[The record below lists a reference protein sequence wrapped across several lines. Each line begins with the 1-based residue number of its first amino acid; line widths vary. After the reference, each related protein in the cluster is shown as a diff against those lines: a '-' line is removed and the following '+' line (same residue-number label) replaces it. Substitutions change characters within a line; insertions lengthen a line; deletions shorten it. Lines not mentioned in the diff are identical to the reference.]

1 MPDMVVTGAAAGP
14 PAARGDGMANSPRQI
29 PIPLGHQP
37 AHDRE
42 SFIVGDANRA
52 ALELIEKWPA
62 WPAPVVI
69 LTGPPGSGKTHLAH
83 IWTNLAGGKLMEARQ
98 FAQSNASFAVTG
110 PTAIDG
116 IDMDSVPEKALFH
129 LMNIAAEASANLL
142 LTSRTPAADWQ
153 VGLPDL
159 NSRLRLAAP
168 AELTAPDDALLR
180 QVMVKLFTDR
190 QLFIDKSVVDYLLL
204 RMERSLASASRIVSA
219 LDQAALSAGRRIT
232 RPLAADVLEADGG
245 LETPRDG
252 EHPAGH

>member
-1 MPDMVVTGAAAGP
+1 MPDVKVAGAAAP
-14 PAARGDGMANSPRQI
+14 LAAMRDAMASPPRQI

-42 SFIVGDANRA
+42 SFVVGDANRA
-52 ALELIEKWPA
+52 ALQLIEKWPA
-62 WPAPVVI
+62 WPAPVVV

-83 IWTNLAGGKLMEARQ
+83 IWTRLAGGRLIEAEQ
-98 FAQSNASFAVTG
+98 FAQPNAGLAVTG
-110 PTAIDG
+110 PTAIDR
-116 IDMDSVPEKALFH
+116 IDMDNVPEKALFH
-129 LMNIAAEASANLL
+129 LMNMAAEAATTLL
-142 LTSRTPAADWQ
+142 LTSRTPVADWQ
-153 VGLPDL
+153 VSLPDL

-168 AELTAPDDALLR
+168 AELTAPDEALLR

-190 QLFIDKSVVDYLLL
+190 QLFIDKSVVDYILV

-245 LETPRDG
+245 QEPQPGG
-252 EHPAGH
+252 ESPTRL

>member
-1 MPDMVVTGAAAGP
+1 
-14 PAARGDGMANSPRQI
+14 MASPPRQI

-37 AHDRE
+37 VYDRD

-52 ALELIEKWPA
+52 ALQLIEKWPG

-83 IWTNLAGGKLMEARQ
+83 IWTSQAGGLLISADD
-98 FAQSNASFAVTG
+98 FSQSNARLTVTG

-116 IDMDSVPEKALFH
+116 VDMDNIPAKALFH
-129 LMNIAAEASANLL
+129 LMNMAAEAATTLL
-142 LTSRTPAADWQ
+142 LTSRTPVADWQ
-153 VGLPDL
+153 VNLPDL

-190 QLFIDKSVVDYLLL
+190 QLFIDKSVVDYILV

-219 LDQAALSAGRRIT
+219 MDQAALSAGRRIT

-245 LETPRDG
+245 PETHPDG
-252 EHPAGH
+252 EEPTGL

>member
-1 MPDMVVTGAAAGP
+1 
-14 PAARGDGMANSPRQI
+14 MASPPRQI

-37 AHDRE
+37 AYDRE

-52 ALELIEKWPA
+52 ALQLIETWPD

-83 IWTNLAGGKLMEARQ
+83 IWTNLAGGGLIKAEQ
-98 FAQSNASFAVTG
+98 FAQPNASFAVTG
-110 PTAIDG
+110 PVAIDG
-116 IDMDSVPEKALFH
+116 IDMDNVPEKALFH
-129 LMNIAAEASANLL
+129 LMNMAAEAGMSLL
-142 LTSRTPAADWQ
+142 LTSRTPVADWQ

-168 AELTAPDDALLR
+168 IELTAPDDALLR

-204 RMERSLASASRIVSA
+204 RMERSLASVSRIVSA

-232 RPLAADVLEADGG
+232 RPLAADVLEANGG
-245 LETPRDG
+245 PETQSDG
-252 EHPAGH
+252 ESPTRL

>member
-1 MPDMVVTGAAAGP
+1 
-14 PAARGDGMANSPRQI
+14 MASPPRQI

-37 AHDRE
+37 VYDRD
-42 SFIVGDANRA
+42 SFIIGEANRA
-52 ALELIEKWPA
+52 ALRLIENWPA

-83 IWTNLAGGKLMEARQ
+83 IWKKMAGGRLIEAQQ
-98 FAQSNASFAVTG
+98 FARLDTSIAVTS

-116 IDMDSVPEKALFH
+116 IDMDNIPETALFH
-129 LMNIAAEASANLL
+129 LMNMAAEAAATLL
-142 LTSRTPAADWQ
+142 LTSRTPVGDWQ
-153 VGLPDL
+153 IGLADL

-190 QLFIDKSVVDYLLL
+190 QLFIDKNVVDYLLL

-232 RPLAADVLEADGG
+232 RPLAADVLEAD
-245 LETPRDG
+245 DG
-252 EHPAGH
+252 PEMLPGRVRPAGD

>member
-1 MPDMVVTGAAAGP
+1 MAGP
-14 PAARGDGMANSPRQI
+14 PRQI

-37 AHDRE
+37 AYDRE
-42 SFIVGDANRA
+42 SFIVSEANDA
-52 ALELIEKWPA
+52 ALQLIEKWPA

-83 IWTNLAGGKLMEARQ
+83 IWTNLAGGRLIKAQQ
-98 FAQSNASFAVTG
+98 FAHLDASIAVTG
-110 PTAIDG
+110 PTCIDG
-116 IDMDSVPEKALFH
+116 IDMDNVPEKALFH
-129 LMNIAAEASANLL
+129 LMNIAAEAATTLL
-142 LTSRTPAADWQ
+142 LTSRTPVGDWQ

-204 RMERSLASASRIVSA
+204 RMERSLASVSRIVSA
-219 LDQAALSAGRRIT
+219 LDHAALSAGRRIT
-232 RPLAADVLEADGG
+232 RPLAADVLAADGG
-245 LETPRDG
+245 QEPQPDG
-252 EHPAGH
+252 ENPSRL

>member
-1 MPDMVVTGAAAGP
+1 MAG
-14 PAARGDGMANSPRQI
+14 SSRQI
-29 PIPLGHQP
+29 PIPLSHRP
-37 AHDRE
+37 AYDRE
-42 SFIVGDANRA
+42 SFIVGKANRA
-52 ALELIEKWPA
+52 ALQLIEKWPA
-62 WPAPVVI
+62 WPAPVVV

-83 IWTNLAGGKLMEARQ
+83 IWTKLAAGRLIKAEQ
-98 FAQSNASFAVTG
+98 FAQPNAGIVVTG

-129 LMNIAAEASANLL
+129 LMNMAAEAAAALL
-142 LTSRTPAADWQ
+142 LTSRMPVADWQ

-190 QLFIDKSVVDYLLL
+190 QLFIDKSVVDYILL
-204 RMERSLASASRIVSA
+204 RMERSLASAARIVSA

-245 LETPRDG
+245 PETQPDG
-252 EHPAGH
+252 EKTVGL

>member
-1 MPDMVVTGAAAGP
+1 MAGP
-14 PAARGDGMANSPRQI
+14 SRQI

-37 AHDRE
+37 AYDRD
-42 SFIVGDANRA
+42 SFIVGDANRT
-52 ALELIEKWPA
+52 ALQLIENWPA

-83 IWTNLAGGKLMEARQ
+83 IWTKLAAGRLIKAQQ
-98 FAQSNASFAVTG
+98 FTQPNAGIAITG

-116 IDMDSVPEKALFH
+116 IDMDDVPEKALFH
-129 LMNIAAEASANLL
+129 LMNLAGEASTTLL
-142 LTSRTPAADWQ
+142 LTSRTPVGDWQ

-159 NSRLRLAAP
+159 DSRLRLAAP

-190 QLFIDKSVVDYLLL
+190 QLFIDKSIVDYILL

-232 RPLAADVLEADGG
+232 RPLAADVLEADDG
-245 LETPRDG
+245 LETQPDG
-252 EHPAGH
+252 SRPADL

>member
-1 MPDMVVTGAAAGP
+1 
-14 PAARGDGMANSPRQI
+14 MASPPRQI
-29 PIPLGHQP
+29 PIPLGHQTVY
-37 AHDRE
+37 DRD

-52 ALELIEKWPA
+52 ALQLIEKWTG

-83 IWTNLAGGKLMEARQ
+83 IWTNLTGGRLIKAEQ
-98 FAQSNASFAVTG
+98 FAQSDTGVTVAG

-116 IDMDSVPEKALFH
+116 IDMDNVPEKALFH
-129 LMNIAAEASANLL
+129 LMNMAAEAATTLL
-142 LTSRTPAADWQ
+142 LTSRTPVADWQ
-153 VGLPDL
+153 VNLPDL

-190 QLFIDKSVVDYLLL
+190 QLFIDKSVVDYILV
-204 RMERSLASASRIVSA
+204 RMERSLASVSRIVSA
-219 LDQAALSAGRRIT
+219 MDQAALSAGRRIT

-245 LETPRDG
+245 LETHPDG
-252 EHPAGH
+252 ERPAGD

>member
-1 MPDMVVTGAAAGP
+1 
-14 PAARGDGMANSPRQI
+14 MASPPRQI

-37 AHDRE
+37 VFDRE

-52 ALELIEKWPA
+52 ALQLIEKWPA
-62 WPAPVVI
+62 WPAPVVV
-69 LTGPPGSGKTHLAH
+69 LTGPPGSGKTHLAD
-83 IWTNLAGGKLMEARQ
+83 IWASLAGGRLIEAEQ
-98 FAQSNASFAVTG
+98 FAQPNAGLAVTG

-116 IDMDSVPEKALFH
+116 IDMDNVPEKALFH
-129 LMNIAAEASANLL
+129 LMNMAAEAATTLL
-142 LTSRTPAADWQ
+142 LTSRAPVADWQ
-153 VGLPDL
+153 VSLPDL

-190 QLFIDKSVVDYLLL
+190 QLFIDKSVVDYILV

-219 LDQAALSAGRRIT
+219 MDQAALSAGRRIT

-245 LETPRDG
+245 LEPQPGG
-252 EHPAGH
+252 ESPTRL

>member
-1 MPDMVVTGAAAGP
+1 MAGP
-14 PAARGDGMANSPRQI
+14 PWQI

-37 AHDRE
+37 VFDRE

-52 ALELIEKWPA
+52 ALEFVEIWPD

-83 IWTNLAGGKLMEARQ
+83 IWTSLAGGRLIKARQ
-98 FAQSNASFAVTG
+98 IAQSDADVTVTG

-116 IDMDSVPEKALFH
+116 IDMDHVPEKALFH
-129 LMNIAAEASANLL
+129 LMNMAGEAATTLL
-142 LTSRTPAADWQ
+142 LTSRTPFADWQ

-168 AELTAPDDALLR
+168 AEMTAPDDALLR

-204 RMERSLASASRIVSA
+204 RMERSLASVSRIVSA
-219 LDQAALSAGRRIT
+219 LDHAALSAGRRIT
-232 RPLAADVLEADGG
+232 RPLAAEVLEADDG
-245 LETPRDG
+245 LETRPDG
-252 EHPAGH
+252 Q

>member
-1 MPDMVVTGAAAGP
+1 MAGP
-14 PAARGDGMANSPRQI
+14 PRQI

-52 ALELIEKWPA
+52 ALELIEMWPD

-69 LTGPPGSGKTHLAH
+69 LTGPPGSGKTHLAD
-83 IWTNLAGGKLMEARQ
+83 IWTNLAGGRLIKAQQ
-98 FAQSNASFAVTG
+98 FAQPDMDVTISG
-110 PTAIDG
+110 PIAIDG
-116 IDMDSVPEKALFH
+116 IDMDNVPEKALFH
-129 LMNIAAEASANLL
+129 LMNMASEAATTLL
-142 LTSRTPAADWQ
+142 LTSRTPVADWQ

-204 RMERSLASASRIVSA
+204 RMERSLGSASRIVSA

-245 LETPRDG
+245 LETPPDR